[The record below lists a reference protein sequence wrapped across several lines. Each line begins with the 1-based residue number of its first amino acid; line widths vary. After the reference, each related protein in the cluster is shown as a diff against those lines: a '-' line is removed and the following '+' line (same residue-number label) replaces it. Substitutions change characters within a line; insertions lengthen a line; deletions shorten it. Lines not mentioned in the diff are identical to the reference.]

1 MKSKIRLSVLSIK
14 LLASAV
20 LFGVLMFAINS
31 FMSYKQFKRQV
42 ETLYGD
48 VTRQFAQTAISYV
61 DVERIYYWLTD
72 GNDGFWDSTNQRLN
86 ELTETAELAYI
97 YLTVISHDYKYRTY
111 VFDTVSSQLLSEPY
125 ELGYVESLE
134 NKTPDYIENLRKT
147 IENGETHSYFSYKK
161 TGGHVTTSIPVRDF
175 FGTVVAIMSVV
186 KPMNEIQAYK
196 ENYLRSI
203 LVAALIFTFSFILL
217 YALSLIM
224 GVVKPLMMIIDET
237 SHFAEHHGELT
248 GVLKKIRNHDEL
260 GLLAKSVEKMSV
272 DMNRYITDLT
282 HATAEKERLGAELN
296 VATKIQAEMLPRV
309 FPPYENHPEIELY
322 ASMTPAK
329 EVGGDF
335 YDFFMIDDDHFA
347 VVVADVSGKGVPAA
361 LFMVI
366 AKTLLKDAA
375 CLFKTP
381 AEIFEHVNNTLCEG
395 NESGLF
401 VTCWMGILELS
412 TGKLTFAN
420 AGHTSPVLEKDGQIS
435 YIPTTPHLM
444 LAALAGISYKNNEI
458 TLAPGD
464 KLFLYTDGVTEAS
477 DKNNNLYGEERL
489 LAALKKDE
497 VKTLNPKELLN
508 FVNDDV
514 ECFVD
519 GAAQFDD
526 ITMLGMVFKSNTM
539 EGK

>member
-31 FMSYKQFKRQV
+31 FMSYKQFKQQV

-237 SHFAEHHGELT
+237 SHFAEHHGELS

-272 DMNRYITDLT
+272 DMNRYIADLT

-347 VVVADVSGKGVPAA
+347 VAVADVSGKGVPAA

-381 AEIFEHVNNTLCEG
+381 AEIFEHVNNTLCES

-435 YIPTTPHLM
+435 YIQTKPNLM
-444 LAALAGISYKNNEI
+444 LAALAGISYMNNEI

-489 LAALKKDE
+489 LAALKKDD